1 MLLFRPWTACSRMLS
16 ELGCLLAN
24 GATGMSDIEG
34 KVAREA
40 MSECGQRASFN
51 PFGVERVKRRGRHAP
66 LRRCRFW
73 NAFNLRSGI
82 RARIASVLLAAVP
95 ANHRSGRKTPR
106 SKRRIRRTNH
116 PRRNSRPSPLE
127 RLGNFQTVTN
137 SDLRFQTSD
146 SEHEQDQEQER
157 CIGASHATP

>member
-1 MLLFRPWTACSRMLS
+1 MLLFRPWT
-16 ELGCLLAN
+16 LGCLLAN

-82 RARIASVLLAAVP
+82 RARIASVLRAAVP
-95 ANHRSGRKTPR
+95 ANHRSGRKTARP
-106 SKRRIRRTNH
+106 KRRDSKKLIIR
-116 PRRNSRPSPLE
+116 RRNSRPASLE
-127 RLGNFQTVTN
+127 RLGHFQTVTN

-146 SEHEQDQEQER
+146 SEHEQER
-157 CIGASHATP
+157 CIRASHATP